1 MFVAASTVS
10 YLGAF
15 TGAYRE
21 VMVKETLQ
29 KMRELEIPF
38 SDNYQLSTTLENP
51 IVIRDWVICGLP
63 NDSISIDNGVI
74 VTKADR
80 WPLMIDP

>member
-1 MFVAASTVS
+1 MIKNAIDK
-10 YLGAF
+10 L
-15 TGAYRE
+15 
-21 VMVKETLQ
+21 KELD
-29 KMRELEIPF
+29 IPF
-38 SDNYQLSTTLENP
+38 SDNYSLSTTLENP

-74 VTKADR
+74 VTRADR